1 VGGKSSEVT
10 VGYKH
15 YLGEHMVLCHGPID
29 YISRIQVDE
38 RTAWQGQETG
48 GSITVDA
55 EDLFG
60 GESREGGVS
69 GTVDIAMGGPAQG
82 QNSYLVSMLG
92 STVPAYRG
100 VVSAILRQCY
110 LGNNPYLKK
119 WNFRGTRVN
128 KTTGGATQWNNSK
141 AAIVGSS
148 ILVRDA
154 TWEYQS
160 AAILTSAPSSVPS
173 SGWDNSGQA
182 PFGQGTGFSA
192 PYPINTEWPHTTGIW
207 LRKTIDVPSSGTI
220 SLHGHIENS
229 GYIYL
234 DGALIGSVN
243 AGNAQVSVLQEFT
256 IDLTDLTAGS
266 HELAVYATDDIVSG
280 QNTYF
285 YMEDL
290 TQVDMNPAHLIRECL
305 TDPDWGMG
313 YSSSDIDA
321 TSFEAAAATLY
332 DEGLGISLLWDRQN
346 TIDNFIQ
353 EIVRHIDAALYVDR
367 KTGKFVLKLIRAD
380 YDPESLIV
388 LNESNISKVTN
399 PSRAT
404 FGELVNSVTVNYWN
418 SANGKDASITIQ
430 DTALVQMQGAVINT
444 TLQYPG
450 FSNGRNAGLAGQRD
464 LRVLSAPFLSCTIYT
479 DATGRDLN
487 IGDTF
492 KFQWSRWQ
500 IGEMIMRVTGMA
512 FGDGKTDQVRI
523 TCTQDVYTTPT
534 VSVVVPGG
542 TAWVDPSSKPSAF
555 VDSIAFEAPYFE
567 LVQQLGEADVNS
579 TLSGKTDI
587 GFVMGAA
594 PRSTSAIN
602 GRVWTDAG
610 AGYAD
615 TSGFDFCPYAELSA
629 DIDKHDTVLSFT
641 GGIDLDVVTIGTWCQ
656 IDDELMRVDDVDEG
670 AGEITVGR
678 GCLDTVPE
686 FHTSGAGI
694 FFWDE
699 YSGYDPTEYVEGETI
714 DVKLQ
719 PVSGAGVVALS
730 SITPHTVEIAGRPFR
745 PYAPGDFK
753 VNAESYEPDQHYFG
767 ELTLTW
773 AHRDRLQQTGGTLAD
788 HYDTDIGPEE
798 GTVYRVQGLVS
809 GTVVDEFDDIDAA
822 TYAYTP
828 SVTGVSYTVRV
839 HAKRDGVYSY
849 QAPSHSFQ
857 YGGDPEDFVDDF
869 NRADGNL
876 EDSEGWTRIGG
887 TAGAAQVVSNALN
900 FTSSTDATAY
910 VGPSY
915 GSPDHFVQ
923 AKRPS
928 ATGAEWFMACRIQD
942 GNNFVGCRLASTDD
956 GWAVYKRV
964 GGSFTLLGRWQMT
977 SVFKADSV
985 ARLEVIGDEYQL
997 IVDGK
1002 ILGKG
1007 SIGTH
1012 ANTATAG
1019 GFICRNN
1026 TTPNPAWDDFSFG
1039 LVDTFTVPD
1048 ARTSLLISFDGA
1060 DEATTAT
1067 DESAGASALV
1077 FNGNAKLDN
1086 GQATLGYTT
1095 SLLLD
1100 GNGDYITMTSR
1111 TDHEL
1116 PVWEDWTVE
1125 CWVRLDSVN
1134 SGLKGVIG
1142 KRSGLSTGWQIYL
1155 NSGTPRILLWGSS
1168 SIDASSSGGALS
1180 TGTWYH
1186 LAMTQEGST
1195 VRFFVNGVK
1204 VIETTRTGLHSVGNT
1219 GVSIGRDAQNTGRN
1233 PAGRIQEV
1241 RIRKGEAVY
1250 TADFTPPA
1258 SPLPR

>member
-1 VGGKSSEVT
+1 VGGKSKAVT

-29 YISRIQVDE
+29 NITRIRVDE
-38 RTAWQGQETG
+38 RVAWQGSTTG

-69 GTVDIAMGGPAQG
+69 GTVDIAMGGPSQT
-82 QNSYLVSMLG
+82 QNSYLVSVLG

-100 VVSAILRQCY
+100 VVSAILRKCY

-119 WNFRGTRVN
+119 WSFRGTRVM
-128 KTTGGATQWNNSK
+128 KSTGGATQWYSGK
-141 AAIVGSS
+141 ASIVGASV
-148 ILVRDA
+148 LARNA
-154 TWEYQS
+154 TWDYQITTVS
-160 AAILTSAPSSVPS
+160 SSPPAIPS
-173 SGWDNSGQA
+173 SGWDNSGPA

-192 PYPINTEWPHTTGIW
+192 PYPVNTEWPHTTGLW
-207 LRKTIDVPSSGTI
+207 LRKTISVPLGGTL
-220 SLHGHIENS
+220 SLHGHVENAC
-229 GYIYL
+229 YIFL
-234 DGALIGSVN
+234 DGELVHSQN
-243 AGNAQVSVLQEFT
+243 AGNAQVSTLQEFT
-256 IDLTDLTAGS
+256 IDLVDLEVGE
-266 HELAVYATDDIVSG
+266 HELAVYATDDLVSG

-285 YMEDL
+285 YLEDL
-290 TQVDMNPAHLIRECL
+290 TQVDMNPAHMIRECL

-313 YSSSDIDA
+313 YLSADIDS
-321 TSFEAAAATLY
+321 TSFEAAADTLY
-332 DEGLGISLLWDRQN
+332 DEGLGMSLLWDRQI
-346 TIDNFIQ
+346 TIEAFIQ

-380 YDPESLIV
+380 YDEGSLIT
-388 LNESNISKVTN
+388 LDESNVSKVTN
-399 PSRAT
+399 PSKLT
-404 FGELVNSVTVNYWN
+404 FGELVNSVTVNYWDSN
-418 SANGKDASITIQ
+418 TAKDASISVQ
-430 DTALVQMQGAVINT
+430 DTALVQMQGAVIGT

-450 FSNGRNAGLAGQRD
+450 FSNGANAALAAQRD
-464 LRVLSAPFLSCTIYT
+464 LRVLSAPFLSCTIYADST
-479 DATGRDLN
+479 AKDLN

-492 KFQWSRWQ
+492 KFSWDRWQ
-500 IGEMIMRVTGMA
+500 IGEMIMRVTGIA
-512 FGDGKTDQVRI
+512 FGDGKSNQVRI
-523 TCTQDVYTTPT
+523 TCTQDVYATPVVST
-534 VSVVVPGG
+534 VQPSGG
-542 TAWVDPSSKPSAF
+542 GWVDPSRPPTAISATM
-555 VDSIAFEAPYFE
+555 ATEAPYLE
-567 LVQQLGEADVNS
+567 LVQTIGEAQVNS
-579 TLSGKTDI
+579 SLAGKSDI
-587 GFVMGAA
+587 GYVLGAA
-594 PRSTSAIN
+594 PRPSSAIN
-602 GRVWTDAG
+602 GRIWTDG
-610 AGYAD
+610 DGTYID
-615 TSGFDFCPYAELSA
+615 VGGFDFCPYAQLDE
-629 DIDKHDTVLSFT
+629 DIDKHETVLSYT
-641 GGIDLDVVTIGTWCQ
+641 AGSDLDQVTLGTWCQ
-656 IDDELMRVDDVDEG
+656 IDDELMRVDAINTG
-670 AGEITVGR
+670 AGTITVGR
-678 GCLDTVPE
+678 GVLDTVPE
-686 FHTSGAGI
+686 FHTTGADI

-699 YSGYDPTEYVEGETI
+699 FSGYDPTEYVEGETI
-714 DVKLQ
+714 NVKLQ
-719 PVSGAGVVALS
+719 PVSGSGTVALS
-730 SITPHTVEIAGRPFR
+730 SIMADAVEIVGRPYR
-745 PYAPGDFK
+745 PYAPGDFQ

-767 ELTLTW
+767 ELALTW
-773 AHRDRLQQTGGTLAD
+773 VHRDRLQQTGGTLAD
-788 HYDTDIGPEE
+788 HYDAGIGPED

-809 GTVVDEFDDIDAA
+809 GIVVDEIDDISG
-822 TYAYTP
+822 TSHSYTP
-828 SVTGVSYTVRV
+828 SVTGVTYTVRV

-849 QAPSHSFQ
+849 QAPSHTFQ
-857 YGGDPEDFVDDF
+857 YGGDPEDFIDDF
-869 NRADGNL
+869 NRANENL
-876 EDSEGWTRIGG
+876 EASSDWTRIGG
-887 TAGAAQVVSNALN
+887 TAGAAQIISNALH

-928 ATGAEWFMACRIQD
+928 ATEAEWFLACRIQD
-942 GNNFVGCRLASTDD
+942 GNNFVGARLADTDS

-964 GGSFTLLGRWQMT
+964 GGTFTVLGRWQMT
-977 SVFKADSV
+977 SVFKTDSI

-1007 SIGTH
+1007 TIGTH
-1012 ANTATAG
+1012 ADTATAG
-1019 GFICRNN
+1019 GFICRND

-1086 GQATLGYTT
+1086 GAATLGYTT

-1116 PVWEDWTVE
+1116 PIWEDWTVE
-1125 CWVRLDSVN
+1125 CWIRLDSVG

-1142 KRSGLSTGWQIYL
+1142 KRSGSSVGWQIYL
-1155 NSGTPRILLWGSS
+1155 DTGVPRILLWGSS

-1195 VRFFVNGVK
+1195 VRFFVNGTK
-1204 VIETTRTGLHSVGNT
+1204 VIETTRTGTHTIGNT

-1250 TADFTPPA
+1250 TANFTPPA
-1258 SPLPR
+1258 SPLPRS